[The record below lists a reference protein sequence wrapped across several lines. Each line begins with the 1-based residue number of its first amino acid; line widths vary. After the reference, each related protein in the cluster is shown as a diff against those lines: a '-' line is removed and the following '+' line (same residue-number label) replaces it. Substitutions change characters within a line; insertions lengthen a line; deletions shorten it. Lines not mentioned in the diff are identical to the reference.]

1 MMDKEQRPEILIVDD
16 SEMNRMLLAEIL
28 QDEYALT
35 EAADGI
41 EAVSLLRENVNR
53 FSLILL
59 DLMMPGMDGF
69 KVMEVINEYH
79 WIDRLPVIII
89 SSDTSANAVDRAFN
103 LGAVDF
109 ISRPFDMT
117 VVHHRIMNTLLLR
130 ALKLEREDRLAG
142 GEAGTGETGQ
152 ARLRGARTEYD
163 VWTGLN
169 RDESFYRKADAC
181 LKEHREKEYCL
192 LAIDI
197 EHFKLFNELYG
208 RDAGDQLLFD
218 IASHLKASEKELGG
232 IAGYFGEDNFA
243 LLVPQGKEYIQE
255 IQKQI
260 MDGMSQYGGYSGF
273 VPVIGVYEVADR
285 SLSAVAMHD
294 RALMAVSRAK
304 ADYNTRICYYEEG
317 MLHEMQDEHI
327 LMLEIQNGIRQNE
340 FVFFVQPQCNIN
352 TGRIVGGEALVRWD
366 RGEKGFVSP
375 GRFIPLIEKTGYVT
389 EVDRYIWESVCRWQ
403 RSLLDRGIRPVP
415 VSVNV
420 SQKDLFF
427 MDVVGTFKGLIEK
440 YRLSP
445 RLVKVEITE
454 SAYAKDLSSLNKV
467 VEKLQNLGFAVYM
480 DDFGSGYSS
489 LNMLRNVSM
498 DVLKLD
504 MKFLDFS
511 SEENGKGMGIL
522 ESVVDMTHMM
532 GMPVIVEGAETEA
545 HINALKNI
553 GCSYAQG
560 YYFYKPMPVAD
571 FEALL
576 STKGKVDYG
585 GVQIKQVEQLH
596 IREFLDQ
603 NLFSTTLLNNILG
616 AVAFYEMSGDQI
628 QIIRMNERYF
638 QLAGI
643 RSGEDEEYR
652 ENFLRY
658 VYEADWGTLV
668 QIFRD
673 ADQNPLNGGEGGIHY
688 LRKDGTTLFLQLHV
702 FFLHERNGSRVYCAS
717 VQDMTKMHENEQRL
731 ANSLKALSMMVK
743 IPGNHS
749 LDKLSEE
756 NRRQVQEI
764 LAQSNLFGMIGCLC
778 KDGLPLLCASDA
790 LISLLGYRS
799 YEELENS
806 IEGSVINLIHP
817 DDRERVWRDV
827 RQDYRVGGE
836 YFTTYRMRRK
846 DKSWFWVVDKG
857 RIVNTEDG
865 CMSIIGVCTDITEII
880 QVQEKMAERNAMLL
894 SENEELQFLNQDIP
908 GGYHRC
914 ANTPEMDFL
923 YVSETFLKIFGYTRQ
938 EIQDLFD
945 DKLINMLHPD
955 DRYKMLK
962 FAGMGRSRDGALM
975 EYRMQARD
983 GYIWVIDQSRLIRN
997 GGDSFFQGIVMD
1009 VTETVELRRNMQI
1022 LKEHAA
1028 LDILLMTASGG
1039 KRHYQVLANGLSRDR
1054 GYSAEEAELFLN
1066 TKEYYEVMAEPDA
1079 EDRSL
1084 AGWKAIE
1091 EHRDY
1096 EETFRIPDMEGRM
1109 IQVHLTAT
1117 FAGESGEGSQYL
1129 VVCEKIRDL

>member
-1 MMDKEQRPEILIVDD
+1 MTDGKQRPEILIVDD
-16 SEMNRMLLAEIL
+16 SELNRMLLAEIL
-28 QDEYALT
+28 QDEYTLT
-35 EAADGI
+35 EAADGV
-41 EAVSLLRENVNR
+41 EAVSLLRENVDR

-79 WIDRLPVIII
+79 WMDRLPVIII

-130 ALKLEREDRLAG
+130 ALKLERENRASGDLAG
-142 GEAGTGETGQ
+142 SGPVSLMNTQ
-152 ARLRGARTEYD
+152 TEYD

-169 RDESFYRKADAC
+169 RDESFYRKVDAR
-181 LKEHREKEYCL
+181 LKEDTETGYCL

-208 RDAGDQLLFD
+208 RDTGDQLLFD
-218 IASHLKASEKELGG
+218 IASHLKESEKELGG

-243 LLVPQGKEYIQE
+243 LLAPGGSQYIQK
-255 IQKQI
+255 IQQQI
-260 MDGMSQYGGYSGF
+260 IDGMSRYGGYSGF
-273 VPVIGVYEVADR
+273 IPVIGVYEVADR

-304 ADYNTRICYYEEG
+304 ADYNTRIFYYEEG

-352 TGRIVGGEALVRWD
+352 NGRIVGGEALVRWD

-375 GRFIPLIEKTGYVT
+375 GRFIPLIEKTGYIT

-427 MDVVGTFKGLIEK
+427 MDVVGTFQGLIEK

-454 SAYAKDLSSLNKV
+454 SAYAKDLSSLNRV
-467 VEKLQNLGFAVYM
+467 VQRLQELGFAVYM

-489 LNMLRNVSM
+489 LNMLRSVSM

-511 SEENGKGMGIL
+511 SEESGRGMGIL
-522 ESVVDMTHMM
+522 ESVVDMTHML
-532 GMPVIVEGAETEA
+532 GMPVIVEGAETEE
-545 HINALKNI
+545 HIRALKNI

-560 YYFYKPMPVAD
+560 YYFYRPMPVKD

-576 STKGKVDYG
+576 STEGKVEYG
-585 GVQIKQVEQLH
+585 GVQVRQVEQLH

-603 NLFSTTLLNNILG
+603 NLFSSTLLNNILG
-616 AVAFYEMSGDQI
+616 AVAFYEMRGDQI
-628 QIIRMNERYF
+628 QVIRMNERYF

-643 RSGEDEEYR
+643 CSGEDQEYR

-658 VYEADWGTLV
+658 VYEADLDTLM

-673 ADQNPLNGGEGGIHY
+673 ADASPLDGGTGEIHY
-688 LRKDGTTLFLQLHV
+688 LRKDGTTLYLQMQV
-702 FFLHERNGSRVYCAS
+702 FFLHEGTGGRVYCAS
-717 VQDMTKMHENEQRL
+717 VRDITEKHENERRL
-731 ANSLKALSMMVK
+731 ANSLRALSMMVK
-743 IPGNHS
+743 VPGNDS
-749 LDKLSEE
+749 LDRLSED
-756 NRRQVQEI
+756 NRRQMEEI
-764 LAQSNLFGMIGCLC
+764 LAQSSLFGMIGCYE
-778 KDGLPLLCASDA
+778 GEELPLLCASDA
-790 LISLLGYRS
+790 MIRLLGYRS
-799 YEELENS
+799 YEELDNQVK
-806 IEGSVINLIHP
+806 GRVINLIHP
-817 DDRERVWRDV
+817 DDRERVQRDMG
-827 RQDYRVGGE
+827 RDCRVGGE

-846 DKSWFWVVDKG
+846 DGSWFWAVDKG
-857 RIVNTEDG
+857 RFVQVEEG
-865 CMSIIGVCTDITEII
+865 RLAIIGVCTDITEIMEA
-880 QVQEKMAERNAMLL
+880 QEKMAERNAMLL
-894 SENEELQFLNQDIP
+894 SENEELQFLNKDIP

-914 ANTPEMDFL
+914 GNSPELEFL
-923 YVSETFLKIFGYTRQ
+923 YVSETFLRMFGYSRQ
-938 EIQDLFD
+938 ELQDLFD
-945 DKLINMLHPD
+945 DKFINMVHPD
-955 DRYKMLK
+955 DRDQLSKYVA
-962 FAGMGRSRDGALM
+962 AGRYRDNSFHM
-975 EYRMQARD
+975 EYRMQAKN

-997 GGDSFFQGIVMD
+997 GGDSFFQGIVID
-1009 VTETVELRRNMQI
+1009 VTETVELRNSMEI
-1022 LKEHAA
+1022 LMKYAA
-1028 LDILLMTASGG
+1028 FDILLMTARDG
-1039 KRHYQVLANGLSRDR
+1039 KRHYKVLANGISRDS
-1054 GYSAEEAELFLN
+1054 GCTVEETELLLN
-1066 TKEYYEVMAEPDA
+1066 ANEYYDIMEEPDA
-1079 EDRSL
+1079 QSRSQ
-1084 AGWKAIE
+1084 AGWQAIR

-1096 EETFRIPDMEGRM
+1096 QETFRIKDMEGNQIR
-1109 IQVHLTAT
+1109 VHLTARYT
-1117 FAGESGEGSQYL
+1117 GEWDGGSQYL
-1129 VVCEKIRDL
+1129 VVCEKILDT